1 MVSVLPAIGIG
12 LLALACPLMMVG
24 MGVGAW
30 VVARAKGQKKPL
42 SMGCMGGQCSHEEHA
57 PQAAEQTE
65 GASLHREVARLE
77 HEVAALKAREA
88 ARVNGD
94 VASLGAQNGSR
105 NVSKVG

>member
-30 VVARAKGQKKPL
+30 VVARARGQKKPL
-42 SMGCMGGQCSHEEHA
+42 SMGCMGGQCSHEEH
-57 PQAAEQTE
+57 QAEPVETTEQS
-65 GASLHREVARLE
+65 SLHREVARLE
-77 HEVAALKAREA
+77 HEVASLRAREA

-94 VASLGAQNGSR
+94 VAALGAQNGSR